1 MAITVNQVSNSQTFG
16 TWLAT
21 TNILANLMSSNTV
34 TTDSSAGGSLTT
46 GNGFV
51 NGYFGANYLY
61 VKDKLVGGNISS
73 NGTLSIQTPLVTANA
88 TANLFAVYSN
98 GTIAFGIPTSN
109 VNVTITGNLTVNNIS
124 TTGNVTLSDAIYIAA
139 NGNVGIGNSN
149 PNTKFVVNGAIF
161 TIVNT
166 ATFGTAVYIVA
177 NGNVG
182 IGNNTPAQKL
192 VIDGSLNVLSNVA
205 TIGTSIYF
213 VSNGN
218 VGIGNSTPNE
228 KLVINGPLNVL
239 NNVATIGTSV
249 YFVSNGNV
257 GIGNSTPAVK
267 LVLASNDAIAL
278 PVGNTSQRPAGVVGY
293 MRFNTELNKF
303 EGHNGSTWS
312 DIGGS
317 GAENG
322 IFYLNDQVVTS
333 NYTIPIGK
341 NAGTF
346 GPITINSG
354 VSVTVSPGSTWTI
367 V

>member
-16 TWLAT
+16 AWLAT
-21 TNILANLMSSNTV
+21 TNILANLMSTNTV
-34 TTDSSAGGSLTT
+34 TTDSSSGGSLTT

-51 NGYFGANYLY
+51 NGHFGANYLY
-61 VKDKLVGGNISS
+61 VKDKLIGGNISS
-73 NGTLSIQTPLVTANA
+73 NGTLNIQTPVVTANA

-192 VIDGSLNVLSNVA
+192 VINGSLNVLS
-205 TIGTSIYF
+205 
-213 VSNGN
+213 
-218 VGIGNSTPNE
+218 
-228 KLVINGPLNVL
+228 
-239 NNVATIGTSV
+239 NVATIGTSV
-249 YFVSNGNV
+249 YFVSNGNI

-354 VSVTVSPGSTWTI
+354 VSVTVSSGSTWTI

>member
-218 VGIGNSTPNE
+218 I
-228 KLVINGPLNVL
+228 
-239 NNVATIGTSV
+239 
-249 YFVSNGNV
+249 

-354 VSVTVSPGSTWTI
+354 VSVTVSSGSTWTI